1 MDPEETIRLLDVLE
15 GLGFTDEAF
24 RLLHH
29 FRLAGRKATI
39 ERHRRYCESHE
50 TFAVDGNNEL
60 VQLRLK
66 LVLRAY
72 QAGGFN
78 SRKTEVFD

>member
-1 MDPEETIRLLDVLE
+1 MDPVETIRLLDVLE

-29 FRLAGRKATI
+29 FRLADRKATI
-39 ERHRRYCESHE
+39 NRHRRYCEGHE

-66 LVLRAY
+66 LVLQAY
-72 QAGGFN
+72 QAGGREFWA
-78 SRKTEVFD
+78 